1 MGDEHKFTVHEHMFK
16 DGEYKFKGGEYKFK
30 GGEYKKFITET
41 NCLRVLTQNPHWK
54 QVNPLSIDVIGSAI
68 ASGIF
73 TEQGLDVFGILP
85 DTLLIAV
92 VAIDEDN

>member
-16 DGEYKFKGGEYKFK
+16 DGEYK
-30 GGEYKKFITET
+30 IPLTET
-41 NCLRVLTQNPHWK
+41 KCLRVLTQNPHWK

-73 TEQGLDVFGILP
+73 TEQGLDVFCILL

>member
-16 DGEYKFKGGEYKFK
+16 DGEYKFKGGEYKIS
-30 GGEYKKFITET
+30 ITET

-73 TEQGLDVFGILP
+73 TEQGLDVFCILL

>member
-16 DGEYKFKGGEYKFK
+16 DGEYKFK

-92 VAIDEDN
+92 VAIDEND